1 MQAPHEFQKGGN
13 TTAMHGT
20 RRVFAAPPFP
30 IYNMIKERQN
40 AMKKALA
47 MTMCALC
54 MVAIFAG
61 CTNKG
66 ATGTTTAL
74 TSATSGTSGISTT
87 PGSMTTAPGGLIS
100 TPGMSSTT
108 GTGTTKLKGVF
119 GDAYSMM
126 GRADAAVRDL
136 LGGGKATPATGEA
149 KGRIYTADLFGDRAE
164 IQTKYGTDKNVS
176 SVEFRFTKADVATV
190 KTQLTDAIGT
200 EPTEKDVA
208 GSKQYTW
215 TVEGH
220 KVVLTEK
227 NKLAYVTIE

>member
-1 MQAPHEFQKGGN
+1 
-13 TTAMHGT
+13 
-20 RRVFAAPPFP
+20 
-30 IYNMIKERQN
+30 
-40 AMKKALA
+40 MKKALA

-66 ATGTTTAL
+66 VAGTTT
-74 TSATSGTSGISTT
+74 TVSGTSSGILGTSSGLGGT
-87 PGSMTTAPGGLIS
+87 TTAPGGLIS

-119 GDAYSMM
+119 GDVYGMM

-136 LGGGKATPATGEA
+136 LGGGKATPETGEA
-149 KGRIYTADLFGDRAE
+149 QGRIYTADLFGDRAE

-176 SVEFRFTKADVATV
+176 SVEFRFTKADAAAV
-190 KTQLTDAIGT
+190 KTQLTDSIGT
-200 EPTEKDVA
+200 EPTEKDIS
-208 GSKQYTW
+208 GGKQYTW

-220 KVVLTEK
+220 KVVLIEK